1 MYLRTPKR
9 YQKQRRHMLAS
20 TRWLWLWILTPVV
33 VVGGLLLYQRRAE
46 IAPPVQQFI
55 TDAMHNAGNS
65 FSTVTAP
72 TPQATTNPADRLS
85 AADSAW
91 QQGAIDEAVRTY
103 QGVIENAPN
112 DVTPHYR
119 LALGL
124 LMEGKTSDALA
135 TADDTITAN
144 PFSADAWAI
153 RSHVLN
159 SAGRQGEAIADAMQA
174 LQLQKDNARAKAFLA
189 EAYLDSN
196 QVERAR
202 STVQDALKTDPQSFE
217 ALFVYGRILQEADY
231 DFKSALDSYQQA
243 YDIAPNMHYIG
254 VAAAWMDLQLEDP
267 DKGLETL
274 QHIAEISPMNT
285 DALDALA
292 RFSYSTYGDPNQAL
306 DYLNRCIAAD
316 PNNLDCNYYMGT
328 VNFGL
333 GNNDKAA
340 AAFMRV
346 IDIGTTNPRHYLSA
360 GRINAAMNNCRA
372 AIPLLQQGY
381 ALEEASAAPD
391 QTRLNDFN
399 EAMKGCGASLN
410 AVNGSEATPEA
421 TFEATLEA
429 SAS

>member
-9 YQKQRRHMLAS
+9 YQKQRRQLIGS
-20 TRWLWLWILTPVV
+20 TRWLWLWILTPIVV
-33 VVGGLLLYQRRAE
+33 IGGLLLYQHRE
-46 IAPPVQQFI
+46 EFAPPVQQFI
-55 TDAMHNAGNS
+55 SEAMNNAGNS

-72 TPQATTNPADRLS
+72 TPAPTTNPADRLS

-91 QQGAIDEAVRTY
+91 QQGAIDEAVRAY
-103 QGVIENAPN
+103 QGVIDNAPN
-112 DVTPHYR
+112 EVTPRYR

-124 LMEGKTSDALA
+124 LMEGKKTEALS

-144 PFSADAWAI
+144 PFSSDAWAI

-159 SAGRQGEAIADAMQA
+159 SLNRQGEAIADAMQA
-174 LQLQKDNARAKAFLA
+174 LSLQKDSARAKAFLA

-202 STVQDALKTDPQSFE
+202 STVEDAMAADPNSFE
-217 ALFVYGRILQEADY
+217 ALYVYGRILESADY

-243 YDIAPNMHYIG
+243 YDLAPNMHYIG
-254 VAAAWMDLQLEDP
+254 VAAAWMDLQLENP
-267 DKGLETL
+267 DKGMETL

-292 RFSYSTYGDPNQAL
+292 RFSYATYGDPNQAL
-306 DYLNRCIAAD
+306 DYLTRCVAAD

-333 GNNDKAA
+333 GDNAKAA
-340 AAFMRV
+340 ASFMKV

-381 ALEEASAAPD
+381 ALAEAATVTD
-391 QTRLNDFN
+391 QTQLNDFT

-410 AVNGSEATPEA
+410 AVNGSEATEEP
-421 TFEATLEA
+421 TFEA
-429 SAS
+429 SAA